1 MTSLAKSKCRQPTSI
16 PSCVFPGWR
25 PTSPRPLLM
34 AENRG
39 NSPPRRVF
47 SGVPLISRRK
57 TFHGHREADNQAFG
71 FPVVGKLTS
80 ELPCHEPA
88 HERTSEPFMFRR
100 PVEGWAAMLFPSQQ
114 KLILLHGPV
123 DVDVASRRR

>member
-1 MTSLAKSKCRQPTSI
+1 MLFGRTFALGIFFMIWDS
-16 PSCVFPGWR
+16 
-25 PTSPRPLLM
+25 SPRSQRSMRSHDKATGDPVQLT
-34 AENRG
+34 
-39 NSPPRRVF
+39 SH
-47 SGVPLISRRK
+47 RK

-71 FPVVGKLTS
+71 FPVVGKLTF

-100 PVEGWAAMLFPSQQ
+100 PVEGWAAMLFPGQQ
-114 KLILLHGPV
+114 KLILLHGPI